1 MKLLKRALR
10 LNNEG
15 VQHLLNQRD
24 NEADDCFT
32 QSLSWLKY
40 ALSCDEMDGYED
52 QSLLVADD
60 DDYDDESDEPIFCTT
75 SSIHQATHSI
85 PDLQDPICFIY
96 SNALVFALEDP
107 ILQCCSDNFHVCSAV
122 VLLNIAMA
130 YHRRAILSGNSEWRV
145 KAEKMY
151 EMIIK
156 LSDCNNTEEHHDTAL
171 LTKIASINNLS
182 QLCHSE
188 GDYESSRD
196 GFEYLG
202 EVLLDAEAQLC
213 SLLCHEEIVTGMIL
227 NIMLAKSQVIA
238 PAA

>member
-1 MKLLKRALR
+1 MKLLKRALC

-15 VQHLLNQRD
+15 VRHLLNQRD

-40 ALSCDEMDGYED
+40 ALSRDEMDSYED
-52 QSLLVADD
+52 ESVSVAED
-60 DDYDDESDEPIFCTT
+60 DDESDEPIFCTT
-75 SSIHQATHSI
+75 SSIHRATHSI

-96 SNALVFALEDP
+96 SNALLFDLEDP
-107 ILQCCSDNFHVCSAV
+107 MLQCCTENFHVCSAV
-122 VLLNIAMA
+122 VLLNIAMV

-156 LSDCNNTEEHHDTAL
+156 LSDCTHKEEELHETAL
-171 LTKIASINNLS
+171 LTKIAAINNLS

-188 GDYESSRD
+188 GDYESSSD

-202 EVLLDAEAQLC
+202 EVLLHSEAQLC
-213 SLLCHEEIVTGMIL
+213 SLLCQEEIVTGMIL